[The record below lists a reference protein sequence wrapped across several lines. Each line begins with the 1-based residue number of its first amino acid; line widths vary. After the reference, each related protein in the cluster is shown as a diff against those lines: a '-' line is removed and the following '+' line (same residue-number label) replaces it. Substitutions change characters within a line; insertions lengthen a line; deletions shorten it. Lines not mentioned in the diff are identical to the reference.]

1 MQQRQKIHV
10 LTRRTL
16 LLVLIV
22 LQDLLPVGNLP
33 LGPLSITTMPIT
45 VAVIAVVF
53 GPTDGILAG
62 TAWGLLTWVRAFVY
76 PSSPLA
82 PLLFTNPVISVVPRI
97 LVGLFAGL
105 VFASLAKHATKSLA
119 AGVAGLVA
127 SLTNT
132 ALVLGGILLFA
143 NTPAVVHAY
152 HAPAG
157 NLAAALL
164 AVVGTNGVVEL
175 VVTTLVT
182 PLIALPLRHAM
193 HK

>member
-10 LTRRTL
+10 LTRRTI

-33 LGPLSITTMPIT
+33 VGPLSITTMPIT
-45 VAVIAVVF
+45 VAVIAAVF
-53 GPTDGILAG
+53 GTKDATLAG

-82 PLLFTNPVISVVPRI
+82 PLLFTNPVISFLPRV

-105 VFASLAKHATKSLA
+105 VFATLAKRGRRNLA
-119 AGVAGLVA
+119 AGAAGLVA

-132 ALVLGGILLFA
+132 VLVLGAIWIFA

-157 NLAAALL
+157 NLATALL
-164 AVVGTNGVVEL
+164 AIVGTNGVVEL
-175 VVTTLVT
+175 VITSLVT
-182 PLIALPLRHAM
+182 PLIAVPLRRTI
-193 HK
+193 KK